1 MGSQAIFGHSLLAVA
16 SVGGTSQLLVG
27 TTIIAAFFA
36 GVVALFA
43 PCCVS
48 VMLPAYLATGVH
60 RRRGLIAMTFVFA
73 AGVGA
78 VILPIAFG
86 ATALSRLISGEH
98 TIVYSVMAVVM
109 LAMGVAMA
117 GGYRLPIPM
126 LGVRARQGRS
136 GPGSVFVL
144 GAFSGVATACCAPV
158 LAGVVAL
165 SGAAASFLTSLVVGV
180 AYVFGMVAP
189 LFVIALVWDGREI
202 GASRWLAARTV
213 RLRLAGRVRA
223 VPLSSFAGGLLLVV
237 MGVVVGVLA
246 VTGPDMATRGWQATM
261 SGDAQHYAHVV
272 TTWLGHLPGWVTA
285 LGVFAALA
293 VLVAL
298 AVRQVADRDEQEPAP
313 DAPDEIGAGSC
324 CVEGEATSSFELPTE
339 IDPRLEPDPE
349 PVGERGP

>member
-1 MGSQAIFGHSLLAVA
+1 MPSHANIGTPLLAAA
-16 SVGGTSQLLVG
+16 SLGGVSHLLVG
-27 TTIIAAFFA
+27 TTVIAAFFA

-73 AGVGA
+73 AGVAA

-86 ATALSRLISGEH
+86 ATALSRLINGEH
-98 TIVYSVMAVVM
+98 TAVYSVMAVVM
-109 LAMGVAMA
+109 VAMGLAMAAGV
-117 GGYRLPIPM
+117 RIPIPM
-126 LGVRARQGRS
+126 LGVRAGRVGS

-165 SGAAASFLTSLVVGV
+165 SSAAASFFTALVVGV
-180 AYVFGMVAP
+180 VYVFGIVAP

-202 GASRWLAARTV
+202 GASRWLSARTV

-223 VPLSSFAGGLLLVV
+223 MPLASFAGGLLLVV

-246 VTGPDMATRGWQATM
+246 VTGPDMATRGWQATV

-272 TTWLGHLPGWVTA
+272 TTWLGRLPGWVTA
-285 LGVFAALA
+285 FGVFAVLA
-293 VLVAL
+293 VLVVL
-298 AVRQVADRDEQEPAP
+298 AVRQVADRDDDADRAGRGEHDTSDELAYPCCASDASTAADLPAVDVEIEADPAP
-313 DAPDEIGAGSC
+313 TG
-324 CVEGEATSSFELPTE
+324 
-339 IDPRLEPDPE
+339 
-349 PVGERGP
+349 